1 MLFYRAKRTHK
12 GVINIDNISKWV
24 YTINKMKIDFYV
36 KDNGRS
42 PALDLIKKLGAK
54 DRAKVL
60 GCLQNVQDL
69 GFDCQRV
76 RFRQIRGKLW
86 EIKIKMSSGEFRLFY
101 VTMKSTSMTVLH
113 GYIKK
118 TQKAPAKEIEIA
130 EKRMMEVLNG

>member
-1 MLFYRAKRTHK
+1 LAIYPFGYIIVTK
-12 GVINIDNISKWV
+12 I
-24 YTINKMKIDFYV
+24 KIDFYV

-42 PALDLIKKLGAK
+42 PALDLIKRLGAK

-60 GCLQNVQDL
+60 VCLQNVQDL

-101 VTMKSTSMTVLH
+101 VRMKSTTITVLH
-113 GYIKK
+113 GYI
-118 TQKAPAKEIEIA
+118 
-130 EKRMMEVLNG
+130 

>member
-1 MLFYRAKRTHK
+1 
-12 GVINIDNISKWV
+12 
-24 YTINKMKIDFYV
+24 MKIDFYV
-36 KDNGRS
+36 KTNGRS
-42 PALDLIKKLGAK
+42 PVLELINKLSIK

-60 GCLQNVQDL
+60 GSLQNVQEL

-76 RFRQIRGKLW
+76 QFRQIRGKLW

-101 VTMKSTSMTVLH
+101 VTLQRSIITVLH

-118 TQKAPAKEIEIA
+118 TQKAPAKEIELA